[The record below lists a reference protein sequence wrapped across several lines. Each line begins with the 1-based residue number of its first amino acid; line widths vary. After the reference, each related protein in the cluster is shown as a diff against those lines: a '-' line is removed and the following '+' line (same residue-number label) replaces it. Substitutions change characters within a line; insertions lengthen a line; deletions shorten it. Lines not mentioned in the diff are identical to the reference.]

1 MENLS
6 HKLGF
11 DQVGDIL
18 GYLDECRSTG
28 QTVLYSEALKRYPA
42 SIFII
47 PTLRQCAKSAQDHE
61 NEPHLVEEGKVISD
75 WLDNFLIIDEES
87 KVLEDRILKDPE
99 RAALDPKSI
108 LTD

>member
-18 GYLDECRSTG
+18 GYLDECRDTG
-28 QTVLYSEALKRYPA
+28 QTVLYSETLKRYPA

-47 PTLRQCAKSAQDHE
+47 PTLRQCAKTAQVGY
-61 NEPHLVEEGKVISD
+61 LKVISD

-99 RAALDPKSI
+99 RVALDPKSI